1 MELATFDKQDT
12 NINSNKGE
20 YNFYFIYTFT
30 KMTRQAIDWEKMF
43 LICNSDEEFV
53 SRCLNNLII
62 IVNLIEL
69 GKKFEQALKIKGD
82 KWPIAIHKDAQLL

>member
-1 MELATFDKQDT
+1 
-12 NINSNKGE
+12 
-20 YNFYFIYTFT
+20 
-30 KMTRQAIDWEKMF
+30 MF
-43 LICNSDEEFV
+43 LIHNSNEEFV

-82 KWPIAIHKDAQLL
+82 K